1 MTDSPAQP
9 FDPIRDVMIVPLQAL
24 GDARG
29 RFMETFRVEW
39 FPQVNWDRMQ
49 SNRSDSK
56 AGVLRGLHYH
66 FKQIDYW
73 YATRGNIRV
82 GLVDLRL
89 SSSTYLAS
97 ATIDIGE
104 DKAQGIFIPE
114 GVAHGFAALT
124 DCTLMYI
131 INNYYDGG
139 KDEYGIAWNDPQIG
153 HRLGNLTAGTVQSR
167 SEQSSHR
174 EHPGGR
180 AAAVVFISQAEP
192 AIRSR

>member
-1 MTDSPAQP
+1 MNADASWKPSGWSGSRKST
-9 FDPIRDVMIVPLQAL
+9 
-24 GDARG
+24 GDRL
-29 RFMETFRVEW
+29 
-39 FPQVNWDRMQ
+39 Q

-89 SSSTYLAS
+89 SSATYLAS

-104 DKAQGIFIPE
+104 DNAQGIFIPE

-124 DCTLMYI
+124 DCTLMYM

-139 KDEYGIAWNDPQIG
+139 KDEYGIAWKRSKNRN
-153 HRLGNLTAGTVQSR
+153 RLGNLAGRRCPIAIRTILSSRTSRRTRSR
-167 SEQSSHR
+167 SRVYQS
-174 EHPGGR
+174 G
-180 AAAVVFISQAEP
+180 
-192 AIRSR
+192 